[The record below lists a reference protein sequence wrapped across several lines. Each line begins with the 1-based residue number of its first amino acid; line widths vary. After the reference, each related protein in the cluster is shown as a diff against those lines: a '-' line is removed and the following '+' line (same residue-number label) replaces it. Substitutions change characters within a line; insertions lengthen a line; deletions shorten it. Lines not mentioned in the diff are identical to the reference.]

1 MLLLLLL
8 LLLWGLLLGHRLLH
22 VVLGWLLSVHGRLPN
37 LRQELMQLVRRGLL
51 LLLLMLLLQVMLPGV
66 EGRLVGARLQQWLGH
81 LALLLLGEQLLRQMR
96 LLLQP
101 QAVLRLGS
109 IGVRQTVS
117 RLRVQ
122 RIHQLAALLQALHK
136 EVVLDTCSTLNE
148 TL

>member
-1 MLLLLLL
+1 MLLLL

-51 LLLLMLLLQVMLPGV
+51 LLLLQVMLPGV
-66 EGRLVGARLQQWLGH
+66 EVRLVGARLQQWLWH